1 MTQLPISVMLFI
13 VVFALNVLPAFAPP
27 TWTSMSGVVP
37 ENNFV
42 LLSIVAV
49 IAATSGRIAL
59 AGAVAAPIAK

>member
-1 MTQLPISVMLFI
+1 
-13 VVFALNVLPAFAPP
+13 
-27 TWTSMSGVVP
+27 MSGVVP

-59 AGAVAAPIAK
+59 AGASAAPIAK